1 VWHSGAR
8 LGFPAFTFIPQYGGI
23 NELALYNN
31 IRSTT
36 QIGTK
41 TTVDIT
47 LLLDNDAIN
56 VDKIKTNKSNVTDVL
71 LDHRTLYKDGQRQRH
86 LWWQS
91 PKGPLSP

>member
-1 VWHSGAR
+1 
-8 LGFPAFTFIPQYGGI
+8 
-23 NELALYNN
+23 
-31 IRSTT
+31 
-36 QIGTK
+36 
-41 TTVDIT
+41 
-47 LLLDNDAIN
+47 LLDNDAIN

>member
-1 VWHSGAR
+1 MWHSGAR

-36 QIGTK
+36 QSGTK

-56 VDKIKTNKSNVTDVL
+56 VDKIKTNKRNVTDVL
-71 LDHRTLYKDGQRQRH
+71 LDHRTLYKDRGASATCGGKV
-86 LWWQS
+86 LYV
-91 PKGPLSP
+91 L